1 MIHLIKRLWD
11 KVKSSQ
17 NLGTILICLLL
28 ATILWFFQG
37 MSKQYEYVL
46 KVKTRFENLP
56 PDFFQYNKL
65 PSTFDLKVYGF
76 GWDLFRIYTGI
87 ANNTL
92 VIDFEQI
99 DFNDN
104 LYTSSLIPV
113 LAAQLPGRV
122 LIRKISPTLIRF
134 DSGKLIRKK
143 LPVRAEIKLRYTNG
157 YSGVGS
163 PKLFPD
169 SVVVNMPESLLNRIT
184 SIETRPF
191 ESPLLNSN
199 YNTILEL
206 KKMDHLGVFYAN
218 TPIKVSLSVDR
229 FVDVE
234 KVVAVQVVKSPAGRV
249 IRLVPSNVKIRCQIP
264 MRFFKQFQQEILKVE
279 VNGEDLKQGERFLV
293 PVVRVAPTYAR
304 NLHIVPARI
313 DYLQT
318 IP

>member
-46 KVKTRFENLP
+46 KFKTRFENLP

-99 DFNDN
+99 DFKDN

-122 LIRKISPTLIRF
+122 LIRKINPTLIRF

-157 YSGVGS
+157 YSGVGR
-163 PKLFPD
+163 K
-169 SVVVNMPESLLNRIT
+169 
-184 SIETRPF
+184 
-191 ESPLLNSN
+191 
-199 YNTILEL
+199 
-206 KKMDHLGVFYAN
+206 
-218 TPIKVSLSVDR
+218 
-229 FVDVE
+229 
-234 KVVAVQVVKSPAGRV
+234 
-249 IRLVPSNVKIRCQIP
+249 
-264 MRFFKQFQQEILKVE
+264 
-279 VNGEDLKQGERFLV
+279 
-293 PVVRVAPTYAR
+293 TYAISGV
-304 NLHIVPARI
+304 L
-313 DYLQT
+313 
-318 IP
+318 